1 MLEVRL
7 SGYWRTQSD
16 TAWPAEFM
24 CPPSL
29 FQWRTVWQVWKNLQ
43 LFWKTLSLIF
53 FFFFAWH
60 WGVQPMVGMS
70 RLLRTC
76 SHPDPTRIYSDSSK
90 WTQYTLPV
98 CSLGYGYFAEKF
110 TFCASCPHQFNGI
123 SQDQWR
129 SQEPCDY
136 LCDQGL
142 IPDDIS
148 KPLTLVDSTVLIA
161 DLYNMCTI
169 VMVEKAW

>member
-1 MLEVRL
+1 
-7 SGYWRTQSD
+7 
-16 TAWPAEFM
+16 
-24 CPPSL
+24 
-29 FQWRTVWQVWKNLQ
+29 
-43 LFWKTLSLIF
+43 
-53 FFFFAWH
+53 
-60 WGVQPMVGMS
+60 MVGMS

-110 TFCASCPHQFNGI
+110 AFRASCPHQFNGI
-123 SQDQWR
+123 SQDQRR

-148 KPLTLVDSTVLIA
+148 KPLTLVDSIVLIA

-169 VMVEKAW
+169 VMVEKAWQQLNNSVSLAIVTFVVHNNQEIVYYQTLSVQGWGRLQNDGQDIWLVTMGMWVVV

>member
-1 MLEVRL
+1 MDIEGHSLTQLDPQSSCAHPVFSNE
-7 SGYWRTQSD
+7 GQSD
-16 TAWPAEFM
+16 KSEKIYSSSGKP
-24 CPPSL
+24 CP
-29 FQWRTVWQVWKNLQ
+29 QC
-43 LFWKTLSLIF
+43 

-148 KPLTLVDSTVLIA
+148 KPLTLVDST
-161 DLYNMCTI
+161 C
-169 VMVEKAW
+169 